1 MKLPSC
7 PSILVFLLV
16 IFLGIA
22 GTTAL
27 AEGPPTTDYLVTIK
41 NLASGQPLSPP
52 VAATHKI
59 PVRMFKV
66 GSPASPELES
76 IAEDGNQAPMF
87 NLLTG
92 AAFVTKAVD
101 VGMPLTPFMTSVGD
115 FTDSA
120 SFMIAAS
127 PGDRLSLAT
136 MLICTN
142 DGFTGLDRAK
152 LPVRGSEIFWTNGYD
167 AGTENNTEMSQDI
180 VDPCSALGPVAL
192 VGDPNGNE
200 NAAVDTDPQRVIRHH
215 PNVQGDWDLSIVDH
229 AWIDPVA
236 RVTVTRIGENA
247 THFETDLSGAAEN
260 PSVETDA
267 SGQAKLRLNRSES
280 ALHYKVNVF
289 NLEPVAAH
297 IHLGMPAMNGPVV
310 APLFMQGDR
319 IRGTLLAKGTIREE
333 DLVGPLAGDFAAF
346 LEALRAGK
354 LYVNVH
360 TPDNPP
366 GEIRGQIGAAP

>member
-1 MKLPSC
+1 M
-7 PSILVFLLV
+7 LVYLLV
-16 IFLGIA
+16 ACLGLS
-22 GTTAL
+22 GSVAL

-66 GSPASPELES
+66 GAPASPELEA

-87 NLLTG
+87 DLLT
-92 AAFVTKAVD
+92 AAGFVTEAVD

-120 SFMIAAS
+120 SFMIGAG

-167 AGTENNTEMSQDI
+167 AGTEDNTEMSQDI
-180 VDPCSALGPVAL
+180 VDPCSALGPVPL

-200 NAAVDTDPQRVIRHH
+200 NDAVDTDPQMVIRHH
-215 PNVQGDWDLSIVDH
+215 PNIEGNWDLSIDEH
-229 AWIDPVA
+229 TWIDPVA
-236 RVTVTRIGENA
+236 RVTVTRIGGDA
-247 THFETDLSGAAEN
+247 MRFETELSGAAEN
-260 PSVETDA
+260 PPVETDA
-267 SGQAKLRLNRSES
+267 SGRAKLRLNRSES
-280 ALHYKVNVF
+280 ALHYKVNVL
-289 NLEPVAAH
+289 NIEPVAAH

-319 IRGTLLAKGTIREE
+319 VRGTLLAKGTIREA
-333 DLVGPLAGDFAAF
+333 DLVGPLADDFAAF
-346 LEALRAGK
+346 LEALRTGK

-360 TPDNPP
+360 TPANPP